1 MANRATKEN
10 PWDRRVQLAAYSY
23 FLKKITMNLKTN
35 LLVAALLAAAL
46 PMAAQAKPFKW
57 SSASDIP
64 TLDIHSQN
72 NALGN
77 GVHAAIYESLV
88 YYNSQSF
95 KIEPLLATSWR
106 EVSGTQW
113 RFNLR
118 SGVKFSDGTALTA
131 DDVVFSLNRAMTKT
145 SNYAVYTQGID
156 KVVKVN
162 DSTVDIMM
170 KGPNPVLL
178 NQLTEL
184 RIMSRAWA
192 DKNKSQEPKDIRT
205 KDESFA
211 HRNAMG
217 SGPFMVKEWQPDQK
231 LVLVR
236 NPAWWGAASA
246 QTNVTEIIYTP
257 IKQENTRT
265 AAMLSGEIDFILD
278 PSPQDLARLR
288 ASANLKVIDGVENR
302 TIFLGMDQFRDELPG
317 SNVKGKNPLKDVKV
331 RKALY
336 QAIDI
341 EAIHKVTMRGM
352 SQVTGALVAPQVAGW
367 TEKVNRRH
375 PFNLAESRRLLTE
388 AGYPQGFEVD
398 FACPNNRYINDEE
411 ICQAVTAMWAKA
423 GIKAKLRT
431 LPLVTYFPI
440 IQRYEASIYML
451 GWGVPTFDALY
462 SLQSLT
468 RSVGTGGDGN
478 YNVGRYS
485 NTRMDYI
492 VDRIKTETDL
502 PVRKRLL
509 TEGLQL
515 QNDTVAHIPLH
526 NQIIPWAMKKN
537 IDVVHRADNRLDWR
551 LIKVN

>member
-1 MANRATKEN
+1 MKFK
-10 PWDRRVQLAAYSY
+10 LALCS
-23 FLKKITMNLKTN
+23 
-35 LLVAALLAAAL
+35 AAA
-46 PMAAQAKPFKW
+46 MAVMLGAPAAHAKTFKW

-64 TLDIHSQN
+64 TFDIHSQN

-77 GVHAAIYESLV
+77 GVHAAVYDSLV
-88 YYNSQSF
+88 YYNSRTF
-95 KIEPLLATSWR
+95 KVEPLLATSWR
-106 EVSGTQW
+106 EVSPTQV
-113 RFNLR
+113 RFTLR
-118 SGVKFSDGTALTA
+118 SGVKFSDGTQLTA
-131 DDVVFSLNRAMTKT
+131 DDVVFSLLRAMTKT

-162 DSTVDIMM
+162 DSTVDILM

-184 RIMSRAWA
+184 RIMSKAWA
-192 DKNKSQEPKDIRT
+192 EKNKSVEPKDIKA

-217 SGPFMVKEWQPDQK
+217 TGPFMVKEWQPDQK
-231 LVLVR
+231 LVLVA
-236 NPAWWGAASA
+236 NPNYWGKNES
-246 QTNVTEIIYTP
+246 NVTEIIYTP
-257 IKQENTRT
+257 IKSEATRV
-265 AAMLSGEIDFILD
+265 AALLSGEVDFVLD
-278 PSPQDLARLR
+278 PSIQDLGRLR
-288 ASANLKVIDGVENR
+288 STGSLKVIDGVENR
-302 TIFLGMDQFRDELPG
+302 TIFFGMDQFRDELPG
-317 SNVKGKNPLKDVKV
+317 SNIKGKNPLKDQRV
-331 RKALY
+331 RMALY

-341 EAIHKVTMRGM
+341 NAINRVTMRGL
-352 SQVTGALVAPQVAGW
+352 SQPTGALVAPQVNGW
-367 TEKVNRRH
+367 TEGVHKRH
-375 PFNLAESRRLLTE
+375 PYDPEASKKLLAQ
-388 AGYPQGFEVD
+388 AGYPNGFEVD

-411 ICQAVTAMWAKA
+411 ICQAVTAMWSRA

-431 LPLVTYFPI
+431 LPLVTYFPM

-468 RSVGTGGDGN
+468 RSVGAGGDGN

-485 NTRMDYI
+485 NPRMDYI
-492 VDRIKTETDL
+492 VDRVKVETDL
-502 PVRKRLL
+502 PVRNRLL
-509 TEGLQL
+509 TEALQL
-515 QNDTVAHIPLH
+515 SNDTVSHIPLH

>member
-1 MANRATKEN
+1 MKLK
-10 PWDRRVQLAAYSY
+10 LALIS
-23 FLKKITMNLKTN
+23 
-35 LLVAALLAAAL
+35 AAA
-46 PMAAQAKPFKW
+46 MAAIAAAPAVQAKPFKW

-77 GVHAAIYESLV
+77 GVHAAVYDSLV
-88 YYNSQSF
+88 YYNSQTF
-95 KIEPLLATSWR
+95 KPEAQLATSWR
-106 EVSGTQW
+106 EMSPTQV

-118 SGVKFSDGTALTA
+118 SGVKFSDGTPFTA
-131 DDVVFSLNRAMTKT
+131 DDVVYSIGRAMAKT
-145 SNYAVYTQGID
+145 SNYAVYAQGID
-156 KVVKVN
+156 RVVKVN
-162 DSTVDIMM
+162 DSTVDFIM

-184 RIMSRAWA
+184 RIMSKAWA
-192 DKNKSQEPKDIRT
+192 EKNKSVEPKDIRT
-205 KDESFA
+205 KDETFA

-217 SGPFMVKEWQPDQK
+217 TGMYMVKEWQPDQK

-236 NPAWWGAASA
+236 NPNYWGKNDS
-246 QTNVTEIIYTP
+246 NVTEIIYTP
-257 IKQENTRT
+257 IKSEATRV
-265 AAMLSGEIDFILD
+265 AALLSGEVDFILD
-278 PSPQDLARLR
+278 PSPQDLGRMR
-288 ASANLKVIDGVENR
+288 ANPNLKVIDGVENR
-302 TIFLGMDQFRDELPG
+302 TIFFGMDQFRTELPG
-317 SNVKGKNPLKDVKV
+317 SNIKGKNPLKDVKV
-331 RKALY
+331 RMALY
-336 QAIDI
+336 QAIDSDSLNR
-341 EAIHKVTMRGM
+341 VTMRGL
-352 SQVTGALVAPQVAGW
+352 SQPTGAMVAPQVNGW
-367 TEKVNRRH
+367 TEAVHKRH
-375 PFNLAESRRLLTE
+375 PYSPDTSKKLLAE

-411 ICQAVTAMWAKA
+411 ICQAVTAMWAKV
-423 GIKAKLRT
+423 GVKAKLRT
-431 LPLVTYFPI
+431 MPLVTYFPM

-485 NTRMDYI
+485 NQRMDYV

-502 PVRKRLL
+502 PVRNRLL

-515 QNDTVAHIPLH
+515 SNDTVSHIPLH
-526 NQIIPWAMKKN
+526 NQIIPWALKKN
-537 IDVVHRADNRLDWR
+537 VDVVHRADNRLDWR